1 MTIKEELAQE
11 IESTPEPL
19 LEETLNY
26 LRHLK
31 AAQSRSEAQPASQS
45 VPKQPSLKESTG
57 QALLDHLKT
66 LETWQGDDF
75 EDCLA
80 SVYATRS
87 KAKFDDLNPFE

>member
-1 MTIKEELAQE
+1 MTIKEELVQE

-31 AAQSRSEAQPASQS
+31 ATQPHSETQPASQS
-45 VPKQPSLKESTG
+45 VPKQPNVQESTG
-57 QALLDHLKT
+57 QSLLDHLKT
-66 LETWQGDDF
+66 LGTWQGDDF